1 MDITKISIKRPVAI
15 MMVMFIIIILGAVS
29 ITKMEMELT
38 PETEMSMVMI
48 MTTYEDA
55 GPEKVENLVTEK
67 IESAVANVENVES
80 ISSTSSEGNSMVS
93 IEFNYGTNLD
103 TAITDLRDKLSMVE
117 ATLPDGCD
125 SPNIMKMDMNS
136 MPIATIVVSGDDMTS
151 DELKSFAEDDI
162 EPRLERQEGVA
173 SVDIMGGTEQE
184 ILIEI
189 DPERLEGLWLT
200 MTSIGQTL
208 SAENSNQSGGSISY
222 GEKSMTISTKLQM
235 ESIEDVKNTPIQIAD
250 GTVMRLGDI
259 ATVTETQ
266 KEITSISRYNGES
279 CVTLSVTQSSD
290 GNTVTAVNN
299 ILDEVVS
306 ESGSTIEDSVMNVV
320 SNIFTGAILSVLV
333 MFVFLKNIGLTG
345 VIAVSMPIS
354 IIGTFVFLYFSGTT
368 LNMISLGGM
377 SVGVGMLV
385 DNSVVMLENIY
396 RYRTTLGYGKVKGT
410 YRAGR
415 EVRSSLIAS
424 TLTTI
429 VVFIPFVFVSGM
441 MMQMM
446 TDLALAI
453 VFSLA
458 MSLISAMTVVPM
470 LAGNYVNNVHRNK
483 APKKLDFINKMLNM
497 FDIGMKKLSEL
508 YGRFLRWA
516 VWHKKRT
523 LSCVLLVFLAS
534 LCMLPSVGMELMP
547 SSDEGTFSV
556 TVKAPKGSNLDT
568 VDALSLQVEE
578 ILEQIPEMVSMSVT
592 MSGSSGS
599 IMGSSEESSISC
611 VLVDKNERD
620 RSTDEIVEEVRNS
633 VKNIAVAEISVSS
646 SSSMGSM
653 MGGGVSV
660 EIYGD
665 DMDKLQEISD
675 QIASQMEQVEGVR
688 QVSSS
693 LEDQDTE
700 VALKIDKE
708 RARQYGLTGS
718 DIASQVRN
726 TVSGFTATTLK
737 ADGTEMDIRIVF
749 PDDSMSTLSD
759 INDLSIMTGD
769 GKVIPLSS
777 VAEIAMENVPSS
789 ISRDDQSRYVTISC
803 DVYGRDSGSV
813 GNDIQA
819 IIDQMTVPD
828 GYSVKLGGTNEMMN
842 DTFSSLGLVIVLAIA
857 LVYMVMAAQFES
869 FVNPFIIMFTIPL
882 AFTGAIF
889 LLFITGEPLSMMAL
903 IGCLVL
909 VGIVV
914 NNGIVLI
921 DYIDILR
928 NRDGYS
934 LVDAILTACPTRLR
948 PILMTAL
955 TTILG
960 QFPMIFSNGT
970 NSETLKGMGLVIAGG
985 LAASTFLTLVVVP
998 LLYMILDRF
1007 VQAFRN
1013 KMKFTK
1019 KANPY
1024 EIEQECC

>member
-38 PETEMSMVMI
+38 PETEMSTVMI

-55 GPEKVENLVTEK
+55 GPEEVENLVTEK

-80 ISSTSSEGNSMVS
+80 ISSTSSEGSSMVS

-136 MPIATIVVSGDDMTS
+136 MPIVVSGDDMTS

-189 DPERLEGLWLT
+189 DPERLEGLGLT

-299 ILDEVVS
+299 ILDEVEKLNAEYPDMTIEVVS

-345 VIAVSMPIS
+345 VIAVS

-368 LNMISLGGM
+368 LNMISLGGL

-497 FDIGMKKLSEL
+497 VDIGMKKLSEL

-523 LSCVLLVFLAS
+523 LSCVVLVFLAS

-547 SSDEGTFSV
+547 SSDE
-556 TVKAPKGSNLDT
+556 
-568 VDALSLQVEE
+568 
-578 ILEQIPEMVSMSVT
+578 
-592 MSGSSGS
+592 
-599 IMGSSEESSISC
+599 
-611 VLVDKNERD
+611 VL
-620 RSTDEIVEEVRNS
+620 
-633 VKNIAVAEISVSS
+633 
-646 SSSMGSM
+646 
-653 MGGGVSV
+653 
-660 EIYGD
+660 
-665 DMDKLQEISD
+665 
-675 QIASQMEQVEGVR
+675 
-688 QVSSS
+688 
-693 LEDQDTE
+693 
-700 VALKIDKE
+700 
-708 RARQYGLTGS
+708 
-718 DIASQVRN
+718 
-726 TVSGFTATTLK
+726 
-737 ADGTEMDIRIVF
+737 
-749 PDDSMSTLSD
+749 
-759 INDLSIMTGD
+759 
-769 GKVIPLSS
+769 
-777 VAEIAMENVPSS
+777 
-789 ISRDDQSRYVTISC
+789 
-803 DVYGRDSGSV
+803 
-813 GNDIQA
+813 
-819 IIDQMTVPD
+819 
-828 GYSVKLGGTNEMMN
+828 
-842 DTFSSLGLVIVLAIA
+842 
-857 LVYMVMAAQFES
+857 
-869 FVNPFIIMFTIPL
+869 
-882 AFTGAIF
+882 F
-889 LLFITGEPLSMMAL
+889 L
-903 IGCLVL
+903 
-909 VGIVV
+909 
-914 NNGIVLI
+914 
-921 DYIDILR
+921 
-928 NRDGYS
+928 
-934 LVDAILTACPTRLR
+934 
-948 PILMTAL
+948 
-955 TTILG
+955 
-960 QFPMIFSNGT
+960 
-970 NSETLKGMGLVIAGG
+970 
-985 LAASTFLTLVVVP
+985 
-998 LLYMILDRF
+998 
-1007 VQAFRN
+1007 
-1013 KMKFTK
+1013 
-1019 KANPY
+1019 
-1024 EIEQECC
+1024 

>member
-368 LNMISLGGM
+368 LNMISLGGL

-547 SSDEGTFSV
+547 FSDEGTFSV

>member
-333 MFVFLKNIGLTG
+333 MFVFLENIGLTG

-633 VKNIAVAEISVSS
+633 VKNIAGAEISVSS

-777 VAEIAMENVPSS
+777 VAEITMENVPSS

>member
-803 DVYGRDSGSV
+803 DVYGRDSSSV

-914 NNGIVLI
+914 NNGIVF

>member
-1 MDITKISIKRPVAI
+1 MDVTKISIKRPVAI

-55 GPEKVENLVTEK
+55 GPEEVENLVTEK

-80 ISSTSSEGNSMVS
+80 ISSTSSEGSSMVS
-93 IEFNYGTNLD
+93 VEFNYGTNLD
-103 TAITDLRDKLSMVE
+103 TVITDLRDKLSMVE

-354 IIGTFVFLYFSGTT
+354 IIDTFVFLYFSGTT

-803 DVYGRDSGSV
+803 DVYGRDSSSV

-914 NNGIVLI
+914 NNGIVF